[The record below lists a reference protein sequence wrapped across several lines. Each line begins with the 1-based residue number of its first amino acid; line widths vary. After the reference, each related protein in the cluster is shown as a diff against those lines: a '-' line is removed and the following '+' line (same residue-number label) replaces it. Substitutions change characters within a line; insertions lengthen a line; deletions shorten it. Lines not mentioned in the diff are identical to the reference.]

1 MRQTIGPLVLRA
13 RWRASVAA
21 WVSSGQKPEQLPV
34 PIAGLAVRTNFARL
48 APGLEESLS
57 RSSQEGTM
65 GKVLE
70 RGDVYV
76 GVDVSKERLDVAVW
90 PLQQVFSDTNDAEGI
105 ARLAERIAGFNPR
118 IVVLESTGR
127 LEVPAALEFGER
139 GVAYRIVNPRQIR
152 EYARAMGKLAKTD
165 RIDALILARWAESA
179 KPEPKPLPDASR
191 RELRALV
198 TRRAQLIE
206 NLTREKNRFQGEAV
220 PNVRRSIKDSITWHE
235 RQIARLD
242 KELDQFMKSSPDFS
256 GQSDRLQSVP
266 GVGPVLTRMV
276 IACLPELGTLNR
288 YKIAALVGVAPL
300 NRDSGKSSAKRFCWG
315 GRVEVRCALYMAAL
329 VGMRHNPI
337 IKALYERLR
346 AKGKP
351 AKVALVACMR
361 KLLTILNAMM
371 RDQTCWRQTSPAAA

>member
-1 MRQTIGPLVLRA
+1 MGEEL
-13 RWRASVAA
+13 
-21 WVSSGQKPEQLPV
+21 K
-34 PIAGLAVRTNFARL
+34 FA
-48 APGLEESLS
+48 
-57 RSSQEGTM
+57 
-65 GKVLE
+65 
-70 RGDVYV
+70 DVYV
-76 GVDVSKERLDVAVW
+76 GVDVSKARLDVAVW
-90 PLQQVFSDTNDAEGI
+90 PSQQVFSDTNDAEGI
-105 ARLAERIAGFNPR
+105 GRLATRISGLNPK

-127 LEVPAALEFGER
+127 LEVAMALELGEH
-139 GVAYRIVNPRQIR
+139 GAAYRIVNPRQIR
-152 EYARAMGKLAKTD
+152 DFARSMGKLAKTD

-179 KPEPKPLPDASR
+179 KPEAKPLPDPDR

-206 NLTREKNRFQGEAV
+206 NLTREKNRLQGETV
-220 PNVRRSIKDSITWHE
+220 PHVRRSIKDSIAWHE

-242 KELDQFMKSSPDFS
+242 KELDQFMKNSADFS

-266 GVGPVLTRMV
+266 GVGPNLARV
-276 IACLPELGTLNR
+276 IVACLPELGTLNR

-300 NRDSGKSSAKRFCWG
+300 NKDSGKSSGKRFCWG

-329 VGMRHNPI
+329 VGTRYNPI
-337 IKALYERLR
+337 IQAHYERLR

>member
-1 MRQTIGPLVLRA
+1 
-13 RWRASVAA
+13 
-21 WVSSGQKPEQLPV
+21 
-34 PIAGLAVRTNFARL
+34 
-48 APGLEESLS
+48 
-57 RSSQEGTM
+57 M
-65 GKVLE
+65 GKELE
-70 RGDVYV
+70 SGDVHV
-76 GVDVSKERLDVAVW
+76 GVDVSKDRLDVAVW
-90 PLQQVFSDTNDAEGI
+90 PSQQVFSDTNDAEGI
-105 ARLAERIAGFNPR
+105 ARLTTRILGLNPK

-127 LEVPAALEFGER
+127 LEVPMALELGER

-152 EYARAMGKLAKTD
+152 EFARSMGKLAKTD

-179 KPEPKPLPDASR
+179 KPEPKPLPDADR
-191 RELRALV
+191 RELRAMI

-206 NLTREKNRFQGEAV
+206 NLTREKNRLQGETISH
-220 PNVRRSIKDSITWHE
+220 VRRSIKDSIVWHE

-242 KELDQFMKSSPDFS
+242 KELDRFMKNSPNFS

-266 GVGPVLTRMV
+266 GVGPVVTRMIV
-276 IACLPELGTLNR
+276 ACLPELGTLNR

-329 VGMRHNPI
+329 VGIRHNPI

-351 AKVALVACMR
+351 AKVGLVACMR

-371 RDQTCWRQTSPAAA
+371 RDQTCWRQTSPAAT

>member
-1 MRQTIGPLVLRA
+1 MRKDAQG
-13 RWRASVAA
+13 S
-21 WVSSGQKPEQLPV
+21 
-34 PIAGLAVRTNFARL
+34 
-48 APGLEESLS
+48 
-57 RSSQEGTM
+57 
-65 GKVLE
+65 
-70 RGDVYV
+70 DVYV
-76 GVDVSKERLDVAVW
+76 GVDVSKDRLDVAVW
-90 PLQQVFSDTNDAEGI
+90 PSQEVFSDTNDGEGI
-105 ARLAERIAGFNPR
+105 ARLAERILGLKPR

-139 GVAYRIVNPRQIR
+139 GLAYRIVNPRQIH
-152 EYARAMGKLAKTD
+152 EYRRAMGKLAKTD
-165 RIDALILARWAESA
+165 HIDALNLARWAESA
-179 KPEPKPLPDASR
+179 QPEPKPLPDAER

-206 NLTREKNRFQGEAV
+206 NLTREKNRLQGETV
-220 PNVRRSIKDSITWHE
+220 PHVRKSLKDSIAWHE

-242 KELDQFMKSSPDFS
+242 KEMDQFMKSRPHLS
-256 GQSDRLQSVP
+256 GPSERLQSVP
-266 GVGPVLTRMV
+266 GVGPVLTRMIV
-276 IACLPELGTLNR
+276 ACLPELGTLNR

-300 NRDSGKSSAKRFCWG
+300 NRDSGKWSGKRFCWG
-315 GRVEVRCALYMAAL
+315 GRIEVRCALYMAAL

-371 RDQTCWRQTSPAAA
+371 RDQTCWRQTSPAEA

>member
-1 MRQTIGPLVLRA
+1 
-13 RWRASVAA
+13 
-21 WVSSGQKPEQLPV
+21 
-34 PIAGLAVRTNFARL
+34 
-48 APGLEESLS
+48 
-57 RSSQEGTM
+57 M
-65 GKVLE
+65 GKDLE
-70 RGDVYV
+70 TGAVYV
-76 GVDVSKERLDVAVW
+76 GVDVSKDRLDVAVW
-90 PLQQVFSDTNDAEGI
+90 PSQQVFSDTNDAEGI
-105 ARLAERIAGFNPR
+105 ARLAERIAVLNPK

-139 GVAYRIVNPRQIR
+139 GIAYRIVNPRQIR
-152 EYARAMGKLAKTD
+152 EFARAMGKLAKTD

-179 KPEPKPLPDASR
+179 KPDAKPLPDADR

-206 NLTREKNRFQGEAV
+206 NLTREKNRLLGETV
-220 PNVRRSIKDSITWHE
+220 RDVRRSIKDSIAWHE

-242 KELDQFMKSSPDFS
+242 KELDQFMKNSPDFS
-256 GQSDRLQSVP
+256 AQSERLQSVP

-300 NRDSGKSSAKRFCWG
+300 NRDSGKSSGKRFCWG

-329 VGMRHNPI
+329 AGMRHNPV

-346 AKGKP
+346 ANGKP